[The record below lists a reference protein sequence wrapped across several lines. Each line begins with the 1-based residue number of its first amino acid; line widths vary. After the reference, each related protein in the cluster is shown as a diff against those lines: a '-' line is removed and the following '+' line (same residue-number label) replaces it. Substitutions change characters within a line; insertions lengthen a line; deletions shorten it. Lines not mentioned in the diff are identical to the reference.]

1 MNSSK
6 MIYEGLMKN
15 SDEIFVAKFLQKI
28 FIEENQGLYQ
38 WNEVYDRLIDEY
50 CEGYIDED

>member
-15 SDEIFVAKFLQKI
+15 SDEIFVAEFLQKI

-50 CEGYIDED
+50 CEWYIDED

>member
-15 SDEIFVAKFLQKI
+15 SDEIFVAEFLQKI